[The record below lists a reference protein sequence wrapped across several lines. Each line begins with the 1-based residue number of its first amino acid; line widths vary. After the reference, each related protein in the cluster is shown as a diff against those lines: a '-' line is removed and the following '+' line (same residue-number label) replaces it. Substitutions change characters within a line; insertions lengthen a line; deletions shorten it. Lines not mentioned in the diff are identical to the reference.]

1 VEKRQLELFQEV
13 PSRSQWRL
21 EELMQLGAHHP
32 LGFRA
37 KDFLREYLEGS
48 EESGEAG

>member
-37 KDFLREYLEGS
+37 KDFLREFL
-48 EESGEAG
+48 EESAELEEVG